1 MEDLLH
7 FIQKELAGI
16 YSHNEM
22 NSLLR
27 LVLEK
32 RFGQTYSD
40 FLMHKVSNLSDL
52 QSVELLEIVTRL
64 KNHEPIQYILG
75 ETEFYGLPFRVD
87 PAVLIP
93 RPETE
98 ELVEWI
104 LQSRD
109 NAADQIVDIGTGSG
123 CIAVALA
130 KHLPQAVVHAWDVS
144 AEALRVARLNAG
156 TNKVSVNFRQ
166 VDVLKRP
173 DVGDTF
179 DVIVSNPPYI
189 PESEKEEMAPNVV
202 EFEPRGALFVPNNN
216 PLLFYECIA
225 DLADK
230 ALNNSGLLFF
240 EISSLKGAEVV
251 GLLRRKGF
259 RNIELRKDMSG
270 NNRMVKAL
278 KPATHE

>member
-1 MEDLLH
+1 M
-7 FIQKELAGI
+7 
-16 YSHNEM
+16 
-22 NSLLR
+22 
-27 LVLEK
+27 
-32 RFGQTYSD
+32 
-40 FLMHKVSNLSDL
+40 
-52 QSVELLEIVTRL
+52 
-64 KNHEPIQYILG
+64 
-75 ETEFYGLPFRVD
+75 PFRVD

-240 EISSLKGAEVV
+240 EISSRKGAEVV